1 MKTIVVAST
10 NPVKIRSAQEGFQRM
25 FPEEQFS
32 AQGTTVDSGV
42 AHQPMTDTETL
53 SGARNR
59 ATNAKRAKPDA
70 DFWIGI
76 EGGVDLMGTGMHA
89 FAWVVILSGGTE
101 HGEARSASFLLP
113 DSLAALVRA
122 GMELGEADD
131 QVFGRQNSKQANGA
145 VGLLT
150 ANAVDRE
157 TLYVMPV
164 ILALIPFKQK
174 PIYFPPE

>member
-1 MKTIVVAST
+1 MKTIMVAST
-10 NPVKIRSAQEGFQRM
+10 NPVKIRSALEGFQRM
-25 FPEEQFS
+25 FPGEQFS
-32 AQGTTVDSGV
+32 AQGTAVNSGV
-42 AHQPMTDTETL
+42 AHQPMTDAETL

-59 ATNAKRAKPDA
+59 AANAKRARPDA
-70 DFWIGI
+70 DHWVGI
-76 EGGVDLMGTGMHA
+76 EGGVDLIGTGMHA